1 MKAEFYRE
9 DAPDDVVVTAT
20 WDGLDVAVEG
30 EEESL
35 AATIT
40 NSFRRTPVV
49 TDDGAYRRQGTS
61 GEVQLQPGTLE
72 WFRAV
77 AQIRATAESG
87 LRARLV
93 PGIRE
98 GGFDPAAGYRSF
110 GDAVERLSFRDAE
123 PTSTGDAPPPA
134 AR

>member
-9 DAPDDVVVTAT
+9 DAPDDVIAAAT
-20 WDGLDVAVEG
+20 WDGRGVAVES
-30 EEESL
+30 EDSSL

-40 NSFRRTPVV
+40 KSFRRTPVV
-49 TDDGAYRRQGTS
+49 TDDGAYRRLGAS
-61 GEVQLQPGTLE
+61 GDVQLQPGSLE

-98 GGFDPAAGYRSF
+98 GGFDPAAAYRSF
-110 GDAVERLSFRDAE
+110 GDAVERLSFRAGDSA
-123 PTSTGDAPPPA
+123 GDAAPPA

>member
-40 NSFRRTPVV
+40 KSFRRTPVV
-49 TDDGAYRRQGTS
+49 TDDGAYRRLGAR
-61 GEVQLQPGTLE
+61 GDVQLQPGTLE

-87 LRARLV
+87 LRGRLV

-110 GDAVERLSFRDAE
+110 GDAVERLSFREGYSA
-123 PTSTGDAPPPA
+123 GDAPPPA